1 MTLKR
6 FLLRHETIL
15 LLVVLGLVGLV
26 SLVNP
31 GFLTFFNMFS
41 ILKSSTVVGLFAIG
55 FFIILVTGG
64 LDVSFAAV
72 AIVAMYCTVTI
83 ANALFPDLSIWLLFA
98 MSGLIGLFLGAINGL
113 LVIWLKA
120 PSLIITLGT
129 TSLFRGFLLYFVGT
143 DTIRKVPSGMVDF
156 SRTNVLVLTADNGA
170 RVGLHV
176 SVIILLAA
184 VALVYF
190 IMRYTTVGR
199 SLYVIGGNRSAAER
213 MGINVP
219 LIEASAYAA
228 AGLLAGIAGLI
239 AGGIIRLANP
249 QTLVGGELDVIAAVV
264 IGGAAITGGRGSVI
278 GVLLGVLLIVIT
290 NSSLIALGVSTVWQK
305 VAIGALLLIAI
316 GLPMLVQRKQGA
328 QA

>member
-1 MTLKR
+1 MKPQH
-6 FLLRHETIL
+6 FLLRHETML
-15 LLVVLGLVGLV
+15 LLVLLALIALVGLI
-26 SLVNP
+26 NP

-41 ILKSSTVVGLFAIG
+41 VLKSSTVVGLFAIG
-55 FFIILVTGG
+55 FFVILVTGG
-64 LDVSFAAV
+64 LDVSFAAI
-72 AIVAMYCTVTI
+72 AIFAMYVTVTVS
-83 ANALFPDLSIWLLFA
+83 NALFPDLSIWLLFA
-98 MSGLIGLFLGAINGL
+98 MSGLIGMALGAINGV
-113 LVIWLKA
+113 LVVWLKA

-156 SRTNVLVLTADNGA
+156 SRTNVFTLTAENGA

-176 SVIILLAA
+176 SVVILLGL
-184 VALVYF
+184 ALVVHL
-190 IMRYTTVGR
+190 IMRHTTVGR
-199 SLYVIGGNRSAAER
+199 SLFAIGGNRSAAMR

-219 LIEASAYAA
+219 KLEALSYAG

-239 AGGIIRLANP
+239 AGGVIRLANP

-264 IGGAAITGGRGSVI
+264 IGGAAITGGRGSVF
-278 GVLLGVLLIVIT
+278 GVLLGVLLIVTT

-305 VAIGALLLIAI
+305 VAVGALLLIAI
-316 GLPMLVQRKQGA
+316 GLPMLLQRKRGV

>member
-64 LDVSFAAV
+64 LDVSFAAI

-170 RVGLHV
+170 RVGLHA

-199 SLYVIGGNRSAAER
+199 SLYGIGGNRSAAER

-228 AGLLAGIAGLI
+228 AGLLAGVAGLI

-278 GVLLGVLLIVIT
+278 GVLLGVLLIVTT

>member
-1 MTLKR
+1 MKPQH
-6 FLLRHETIL
+6 FLLRHETML
-15 LLVVLGLVGLV
+15 LLVLLALIAMVGLI
-26 SLVNP
+26 NP

-41 ILKSSTVVGLFAIG
+41 VLKSSTVVGLFAIG
-55 FFIILVTGG
+55 FFVILVTGG
-64 LDVSFAAV
+64 LDVSFAAI
-72 AIVAMYCTVTI
+72 AIFAMYVTVTVS
-83 ANALFPDLSIWLLFA
+83 NALFPDLSIWLLFA
-98 MSGLIGLFLGAINGL
+98 MSGLIGMALGAINGV
-113 LVIWLKA
+113 LVVWLKA

-156 SRTNVLVLTADNGA
+156 SRTNVFTLTAENGA

-176 SVIILLAA
+176 SVVILLGL
-184 VALVYF
+184 ALVVHL
-190 IMRYTTVGR
+190 IMRHTTVGR
-199 SLYVIGGNRSAAER
+199 SLFAIGGNRSAAMR

-219 LIEASAYAA
+219 KLEALSYAG

-239 AGGIIRLANP
+239 AGGVIRLANP

-264 IGGAAITGGRGSVI
+264 IGGAAITGGRGSVF
-278 GVLLGVLLIVIT
+278 GVLLGVLLIVTT

-305 VAIGALLLIAI
+305 VAVGALLLIAI
-316 GLPMLVQRKQGA
+316 GLPMLLQRKRGV

>member
-1 MTLKR
+1 MNLPR

-15 LLVVLGLVGLV
+15 FLVVLALIGLV

-41 ILKSSTVVGLFAIG
+41 VLKSSTVVGLFAVG
-55 FFIILVTGG
+55 FFIVLVTGG
-64 LDVSFAAV
+64 LDVSFAAI
-72 AIVAMYCTVTI
+72 AIVAMYSTVVI
-83 ANALFPDLSIWLLFA
+83 ANTFFPGLSIWLLFGMA
-98 MSGLIGLFLGAINGL
+98 GLIGMFLGAINGI
-113 LVIWLKA
+113 LVVWLKA

-143 DTIRKVPSGMVDF
+143 DTIRRVPSGMVDF
-156 SRTNVLVLTADNGA
+156 SRTNVLVLTAENGA

-176 SVIILLAA
+176 SVVILLAVVA
-184 VALVYF
+184 VVYF
-190 IMRYTTVGR
+190 AMRHTVAGR
-199 SLYVIGGNRSAAER
+199 SLYAIGGNRSAATR

-219 LIEASAYAA
+219 LVEASAYTA
-228 AGLLAGIAGLI
+228 AGLLAGVAGLI

-278 GVLLGVLLIVIT
+278 GVLLGVLLIVTT

-316 GLPMLVQRKQGA
+316 GLPMLVRRMQGA